1 MNKIVADIEK
11 KANEWQKP
19 VCYSIRENIL
29 EFIPQVNESIK
40 WLLPFY
46 HIGKGNICFI
56 NIRQKEVVIGF
67 YWGAKFR
74 VGQELLEGDGVQV
87 RHLIYREGDEF
98 DSAVLK
104 VLLEEAL
111 EWITSSS

>member
-11 KANEWQKP
+11 KANDWQKP
-19 VCYSIRENIL
+19 ICYSIRECIL
-29 EFIPQVNESIK
+29 DFIPQVEESIK

-56 NIRQKEVVIGF
+56 NIRKEDIKVGF
-67 YWGAKFR
+67 YWGAKFSA
-74 VGQELLEGDGVQV
+74 QELLEGDGVQV
-87 RHLIYREGDEF
+87 RHLVYRKGDVF
-98 DSAVLK
+98 DAAILK

-111 EWITSSS
+111 EWTISSL